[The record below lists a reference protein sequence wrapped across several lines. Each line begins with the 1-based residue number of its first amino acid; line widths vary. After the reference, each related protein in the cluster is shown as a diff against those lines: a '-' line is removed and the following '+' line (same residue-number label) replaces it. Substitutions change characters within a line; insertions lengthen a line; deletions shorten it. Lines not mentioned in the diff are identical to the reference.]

1 MTPEPNFT
9 IIKRDDKSFCYVACK
24 ECGTVVGVL
33 EDIDFKERLKMIIS
47 NQEGVDRHITQ
58 LEMKI
63 EELARENKELHEY
76 VEHTNSIVCQINNK
90 IR

>member
-1 MTPEPNFT
+1 MTA
-9 IIKRDDKSFCYVACK
+9 YVACK

-33 EDIDFKERLKMIIS
+33 EDIDFKERLKTIIS
-47 NQEGVDRHITQ
+47 TQQGVDRHITQ

-63 EELARENKELHEY
+63 EELARENKY

>member
-1 MTPEPNFT
+1 
-9 IIKRDDKSFCYVACK
+9 
-24 ECGTVVGVL
+24 
-33 EDIDFKERLKMIIS
+33 MIIS
-47 NQEGVDRHITQ
+47 NQQGVDRHITQ